1 MDILGTITGGIDY
14 SKEPLEAAADLTVNA
29 MGEELNILALL
40 EDVDG
45 SAVISYSVDGG
56 QTWESEELGEMDVN
70 LEIDPIEL
78 LENLGEAGD
87 LVSDFTPVGA
97 ELVNGAEATRYD
109 SALNGAA
116 LGALVEET
124 GAEEI
129 AEASLDMDM
138 DMDFSGMQDVKLSV
152 WVDNASGLPVQAS
165 IDMADAIQSIVD
177 ASLGEILAASGMT
190 GEEGSDLSVA
200 LSQMYIT
207 VTLSNFDEVGE
218 IGGRT
223 GGTETAA
230 ADDSELHIGD
240 SWEGTIDIA
249 GHSGKGD
256 LEDGSYGVWAL
267 LDTDSSGKLFFE
279 IYDIDDEDA
288 SESAIL
294 SFWAVIDGNRIV
306 PVIGDQDAWLINI
319 YLDESDADELTF
331 VLEDSTLTAS
341 YFYYDS
347 DESEACDVSFNLYP
361 VD

>member
-1 MDILGTITGGIDY
+1 MKTFKKIAALVLAAVMLLSLSACGMDLKLTTAILKLNKVESAHADVDAALNLSVNSPSLELDMDILGTITGGIDY

-56 QTWESEELGEMDVN
+56 QTWESAELGELDVN

-200 LSQMYIT
+200 LSQM
-207 VTLSNFDEVGE
+207 
-218 IGGRT
+218 
-223 GGTETAA
+223 
-230 ADDSELHIGD
+230 
-240 SWEGTIDIA
+240 
-249 GHSGKGD
+249 
-256 LEDGSYGVWAL
+256 
-267 LDTDSSGKLFFE
+267 
-279 IYDIDDEDA
+279 
-288 SESAIL
+288 
-294 SFWAVIDGNRIV
+294 
-306 PVIGDQDAWLINI
+306 
-319 YLDESDADELTF
+319 
-331 VLEDSTLTAS
+331 
-341 YFYYDS
+341 
-347 DESEACDVSFNLYP
+347 
-361 VD
+361 